1 MLKVGRQLQSKLTF
15 LRSVLMSYPEMMAV
29 PLEGEISP
37 VSILKVV
44 VLPAPESMNILN
56 ECTYVYV
63 HLYMHMSYDIIYLA

>member
-56 ECTYVYV
+56 ECTCVCTFIHAHV
-63 HLYMHMSYDIIYLA
+63 I